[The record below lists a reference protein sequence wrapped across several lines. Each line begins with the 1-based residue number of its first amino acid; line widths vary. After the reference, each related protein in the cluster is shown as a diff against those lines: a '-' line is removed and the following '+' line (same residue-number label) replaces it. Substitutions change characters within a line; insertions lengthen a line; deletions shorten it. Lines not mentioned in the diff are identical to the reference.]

1 MQTDLIILG
10 ASILVPMFGG
20 FAWLYGVF
28 DKRFD
33 KVDERFEKVDK
44 RFEQVDERF
53 RDIDKEF
60 KEIRT
65 EIHKLQID
73 VTTLKSEKKGEKNI
87 ISHLLQSFSPVS
99 LSPAGQEAAADLDA
113 YNVVERNWG
122 RITEALKDMKSLNPY
137 DIQEY
142 CFNETGSSPERF
154 LDDEAIDTIKTY
166 AFNKGY
172 NVVIY
177 YQMFGLI
184 IRDRYFEEKQIPLSK
199 IDDNDPN
206 NPKK

>member
-33 KVDERFEKVDK
+33 KVDERFKEVDK
-44 RFEQVDERF
+44 RFEKIDERF
-53 RDIDKEF
+53 RSIE
-60 KEIRT
+60 KEIH
-65 EIHKLQID
+65 EIKID
-73 VTTLKSEKKGEKNI
+73 VTSLKSERKGEKNI
-87 ISHLLQSFSPVS
+87 ISHLMQSFSPVS
-99 LSPAGQEAAADLDA
+99 LSPAGEEAAKDLDA

-122 RITEALKDMKSLNPY
+122 RITEALEEMTSLNPY

-142 CFNETGSSPERF
+142 CFKQTALYPERY
-154 LDDEAIDTIKTY
+154 LDEEAIDSIKTY

-172 NVVIY
+172 KVDIY

-184 IRDRYFEEKQIPLSK
+184 IRDKYFEENSIPLSH

-206 NPKK
+206 RADN